1 MAESQNF
8 GIHTFL
14 FTDIAD
20 SSRLWQEF
28 PKEMS
33 QALAVHDDILQRLIP
48 KFEGQIVKS
57 TGDGVH
63 ASFDRV
69 SDAAQAGVAVQQ
81 ELLDYPWQETGPLL
95 VRMGL
100 HTGDAEARD
109 GDYYGTSV
117 NKAARVMSLAAGGQ
131 ILLSDITYALL
142 DEAVEADFNSRFLGT
157 HRLKGLTG
165 RTGIYQLIHPDLPDD
180 FAALKGGEAVPNNL
194 PGEMTSFI
202 GREQEIDQI
211 VNYLLDTEADPARR
225 RLVTLIGPGGTG
237 KTRLSIQAARAAREA
252 FPDGVWLVELAALTD
267 QDTILSTL
275 LNVLDLHE
283 TSSTPAL
290 KMVTAYLRDKQALLI
305 FDNCEHLI
313 DACAQL
319 IEQILQ
325 VAPLVQVLASSR
337 EALGV
342 SGETIQRIQS
352 LPLPESDEESWG
364 EIQKSTAIQ
373 LFMARAESAN
383 AQRWLT
389 AEYSPAIVQICRRLD
404 GIPLAIEMAAARL
417 KVFSPAQILERLDDR
432 FRLLTGG
439 SRTALPRLQTLQALI
454 DWSYD
459 LLTEE
464 EQGLFNDLSVFS
476 GGWTIEMA
484 LDVCSDWDVYS
495 LLPQLVDKSLIIA
508 EPQGDSMRYQ
518 FLETIRQYA
527 RIRLMDSGRS
537 TKVRD
542 QHLTYFVSFSEP
554 DDLVTAFSEREY
566 FLRLL
571 PNLENC
577 RSALTWGI
585 DEDPLSA
592 LELAGNL
599 VTFWGNVSVREG
611 ISWVDKTMEKA
622 ASMPVQSEKAED
634 NLRLKRAQAIGFLA
648 RGLLM
653 FPLGHNEQ
661 SFEAARESIEL
672 YTTLDDELRLT
683 VAYSLYGLAG
693 ISIGRKEPALE
704 AIEAASV
711 LEEKNPNQFIRAL
724 LLNLKGLAA
733 IYLEMDIQRAREIME
748 EAIALEPAIATS
760 MISGTFALIKIQS
773 LSQNW
778 DRARELVEMA
788 LDGVAQSGLMDNKRR
803 INMYQAERG
812 HIERQS
818 GNLDAALN
826 IYSNIITSYQELG
839 MDPAV
844 ANLLECFAMIAVQKG
859 QRVRAGRLFGA
870 AEALRERIQ
879 ADMMPYERME
889 YEAALSNFKSLIEPD
904 ELSAAWQSGRSYTMD
919 QAIDEALRYAEYKT
933 RFGD

>member
-1 MAESQNF
+1 MPESQNF

-33 QALAVHDDILQRLIP
+33 QALTAHDDIMHRLIP
-48 KFEGQIVKS
+48 QYKGQIVKS

-63 ASFDRV
+63 ATFERV
-69 SDAAQAGVAVQQ
+69 TYAAQAVVAVQEQ
-81 ELLDYPWQETGPLL
+81 LRDYPWQETGPLW

-100 HTGDAEARD
+100 HTGDAESRD

-131 ILLSDITYALL
+131 ILLSDITYTLL
-142 DEAVEADFNSRFLGT
+142 DEAADSDFNGRFLGE
-157 HRLKGLTG
+157 HRLKGLSG
-165 RTGIYQLIHPDLPDD
+165 KTGIYQLIHPGLPDD
-180 FAALKGGEAVPNNL
+180 FAPLKGGEAVPNNL
-194 PGEMTSFI
+194 PQEMTSFI
-202 GREQEIDQI
+202 GRELEIDQI
-211 VNYLLDTEADPARR
+211 EEYLLDTEADTERR
-225 RLVTLIGPGGTG
+225 RLVTLVGPGGTG
-237 KTRLSIQAARAAREA
+237 KTRLSIQAARAVREA
-252 FPDGVWLVELAALTD
+252 FSDGVWLVELAALTD
-267 QDTILSTL
+267 PKRIPNTL
-275 LNVLDLHE
+275 LNVLELQE
-283 TSSTPAL
+283 TSSTPDL
-290 KMVTAYLRDKQALLI
+290 KMLTTYLRDKQALLI

-325 VAPLVQVLASSR
+325 AAPLVQVLASSR
-337 EALGV
+337 EALGLP
-342 SGETIQRIQS
+342 GETVQRIQS
-352 LPLPESDEESWG
+352 LPLPESDEQLWE
-364 EIQKSTAIQ
+364 EVRKSAAIR
-373 LFMARAESAN
+373 LFLARAESAN

-389 AEYSPAIVQICRRLD
+389 AENGPYILQICRRLD

-417 KVFSPAQILERLDDR
+417 TVFSPSQILERLDNR

-464 EQGLFNDLSVFS
+464 EKGLFQDLSVFA
-476 GGWTIEMA
+476 GGWTVEMA
-484 LDVCSDWDVYS
+484 LDICSDWDVYS
-495 LLPQLVDKSLIIA
+495 LLPQLVDKSLVVA
-508 EPQGDSMRYQ
+508 EPQGDGMRYRY
-518 FLETIRQYA
+518 LETMRQYT
-527 RIRLMDSGRS
+527 RNLLMDSGRS
-537 TKVRD
+537 TRIRN
-542 QHLTYFVSFSEP
+542 QHLNYFVSFSQP
-554 DDLVTAFSEREY
+554 DDLVTAISEKEY
-566 FLRLL
+566 SLRVL

-592 LELAGNL
+592 LEMAGNL
-599 VTFWGNVSVREG
+599 VTLWVNVSIREG
-611 ISWVDKTMEKA
+611 ISWVDKTMEKV
-622 ASMPVQSEKAED
+622 ASMPVQSERTED
-634 NLRLKRAQAIGFLA
+634 NLRLKRALANGWLA
-648 RGLLM
+648 RGFLM

-661 SFEAARESIEL
+661 AFAAAGKSVEL
-672 YTTLDDELRLT
+672 YKTLDDEFRLT

-693 ISIGRKEPALE
+693 ISIGKKETALE
-704 AIEAASV
+704 AIEAASE
-711 LEEKNPNQFIRAL
+711 LEEKNPNRFIRAL

-733 IYLEMDIQRAREIME
+733 IYLEKDIQSARDLME
-748 EAIALEPAIATS
+748 QAIALEPAIATS
-760 MISGTFALIKIQS
+760 MISGTFALIKIQA

-788 LDGVAQSGLMDNKRR
+788 LDGVTKLGLTDNKRQ
-803 INMYQAERG
+803 INMYLAERG

-826 IYSNIITSYQELG
+826 IYSRLITSYQELG
-839 MDPAV
+839 MEPAV
-844 ANLLECFAMIAVQKG
+844 ANLLECFAMIAVQKE
-859 QRVRAGRLFGA
+859 QLFRAGQLFGA
-870 AEALRERIQ
+870 AEALRESTQ

-889 YEAALSNFKSLIEPD
+889 YDSALSGFQSMIEPD
-904 ELSAAWQSGRSYTMD
+904 ELSAAWQSGRTLSKD
-919 QAIDEALRYAEYKT
+919 QVIDLALQYAEYKS